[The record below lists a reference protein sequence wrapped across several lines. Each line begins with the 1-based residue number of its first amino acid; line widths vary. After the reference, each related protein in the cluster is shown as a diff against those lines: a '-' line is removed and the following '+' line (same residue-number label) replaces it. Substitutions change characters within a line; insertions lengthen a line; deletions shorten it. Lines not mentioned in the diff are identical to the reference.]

1 MSAQVCPVCGGKGLV
16 PNGFYDVGSSNLG
29 NYRQKTTSASPE
41 TCRSCQGKGYIIV
54 TPNPNHFIANTL
66 NCSNCDNND
75 RMCYTSN
82 PPQYKCIVDNT
93 FHFAYDSCDK
103 YKEQETGQ
111 TFTNVQLLNHQD
123 K

>member
-16 PNGFYDVGSSNLG
+16 PNGFYDVSSNLG
-29 NYRQKTTSASPE
+29 NIYKTTSTTPE
-41 TCRSCQGKGYIIV
+41 TCRSCGGKGYIIV
-54 TPNPNHFIANTL
+54 TPSLNHFIANTF

-103 YKEQETGQ
+103 YKEQEP
-111 TFTNVQLLNHQD
+111 VYLYDASLLNNQD

>member
-16 PNGFYDVGSSNLG
+16 PNGFYISVGASD
-29 NYRQKTTSASPE
+29 YYTTNSTAPE
-41 TCRSCQGKGYIIV
+41 TCRSCGGKGYIIEYSDSCQYPV
-54 TPNPNHFIANTL
+54 YNSCRS
-66 NCSNCDNND
+66 CSNCDNND

-111 TFTNVQLLNHQD
+111 TFTNVSLLNNQD

>member
-16 PNGFYDVGSSNLG
+16 PKGFYDVSSNLS
-29 NYRQKTTSASPE
+29 TTSATPE
-41 TCRSCQGKGYIIV
+41 TCRSCGGKGYIIV
-54 TPNPNHFIANTL
+54 TPGLNHFIANTF

-82 PPQYKCIVDNT
+82 PPQYKCIIDNT

-103 YKEQETGQ
+103 YKEQETGH
-111 TFTNVQLLNHQD
+111 TFTSVQFMED
-123 K
+123 IDE

>member
-16 PNGFYDVGSSNLG
+16 PNGFYDVSSNLS
-29 NYRQKTTSASPE
+29 TTSATPE
-41 TCRSCQGKGYIIV
+41 TCRSCQGKGYIV
-54 TPNPNHFIANTL
+54 VAPSSNHFRANTF

-82 PPQYKCIVDNT
+82 PIKYRCTIDNT
-93 FHFAYDSCDK
+93 FHYAHNTCDK
-103 YKEQETGQ
+103 YKEQEPVYLY
-111 TFTNVQLLNHQD
+111 NASLLNNQD

>member
-16 PNGFYDVGSSNLG
+16 PKGFYDVS
-29 NYRQKTTSASPE
+29 
-41 TCRSCQGKGYIIV
+41 
-54 TPNPNHFIANTL
+54 
-66 NCSNCDNND
+66 
-75 RMCYTSN
+75 SN

-103 YKEQETGQ
+103 YKEQEPVYLY
-111 TFTNVQLLNHQD
+111 NASLLNNQD